1 MFFGYKLSA
10 TADPLYSHLL
20 RWHNTSRIK
29 TYFSEEIT
37 EALHLYDPVEKVYG
51 QLPQN
56 FESWSGLA
64 KSQYLESSIF
74 MSGYLLSSQGDR
86 MAMANSVEGRY
97 PFLDYRVIEFC
108 ASLPDSYKLNCLNEK
123 FLLKK
128 MSTGIIPG
136 SISKRSKQAYRAPIA
151 SSFFNL
157 DAPHYIEEI
166 LSEQN
171 LKSFGLFNPEKVKT
185 LVSKIKNKQ
194 NISEIDQMAV
204 AGILSAQLLKKMFVV
219 DSIITN
225 IDQLQN
231 FKIVQE

>member
-1 MFFGYKLSA
+1 
-10 TADPLYSHLL
+10 
-20 RWHNTSRIK
+20 
-29 TYFSEEIT
+29 
-37 EALHLYDPVEKVYG
+37 
-51 QLPQN
+51 
-56 FESWSGLA
+56 
-64 KSQYLESSIF
+64 
-74 MSGYLLSSQGDR
+74 

-108 ASLPDSYKLNCLNEK
+108 AGLPDSYKLNCLDEK

-128 MSTGIIPG
+128 MSTGIIPA

-151 SSFFNL
+151 SSFFNS
-157 DAPHYIEEI
+157 DAPDYIEEI

-171 LKSFGLFNPEKVKT
+171 LKSFGLFNPEKVKA

-225 IDQLQN
+225 IDQLEN